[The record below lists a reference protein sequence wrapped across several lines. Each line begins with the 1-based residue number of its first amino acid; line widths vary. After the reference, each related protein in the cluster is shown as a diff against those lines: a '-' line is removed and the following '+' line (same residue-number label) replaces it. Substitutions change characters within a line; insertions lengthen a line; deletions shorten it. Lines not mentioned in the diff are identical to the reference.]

1 MRKRLSSAG
10 GRSPN
15 PPASFYYK
23 PPTQAT
29 LVTHKKLDE
38 MAGEEAI
45 SYTEQLIARL
55 RNKQSRDQRYLSYRA
70 GQNRHTSTDDLL
82 EQDQTL
88 YAEILAILEEILS
101 GAKEGRYYAGN

>member
-10 GRSPN
+10 GGRPN
-15 PPASFYYK
+15 PPASSYYK

-29 LVTHKKLDE
+29 LVTRKKLDE
-38 MAGEEAI
+38 MSCSEAV
-45 SYTEQLIARL
+45 SYTEQLIQRL
-55 RNKQSRDQRYLSYRA
+55 QNKQTRDQRYLNYRA

-88 YAEILAILEEILS
+88 YAEILAILEEILL